1 MTGAVTRL
9 PDLGRMLR
17 PLNDVPGG
25 RHAVVVSED
34 GLRLGHAPAGDL
46 TGPVA
51 LLGVPEADAL
61 AAACAAMT
69 MTMTGRSTA
78 ALLFGGG
85 AGVRRLTPES
95 EHGFGLFTRA
105 GAGADL
111 AVATATATGTD
122 ADVGPVAQLMQ
133 VLVAR
138 MGSHPGAGPRDP
150 AHPPA

>member
-51 LLGVPEADAL
+51 LLGVPEAGAL

-85 AGVRRLTPES
+85 AGVGRLTPES

-105 GAGADL
+105 GAGAGAD
-111 AVATATATGTD
+111 VATGTD

-150 AHPPA
+150 ANPPA

>member
-9 PDLGRMLR
+9 PDLGGMLR
-17 PLNDVPGG
+17 PADRRPRRAPRRGG
-25 RHAVVVSED
+25 VRGRTA
-34 GLRLGHAPAGDL
+34 RLGHASAGDL

-51 LLGVPEADAL
+51 LLGLPEAESL

-85 AGVRRLTPES
+85 AGVRRLMPES
-95 EHGFGLFTRA
+95 EHGFVLLSHA

-111 AVATATATGTD
+111 AVATGTD
-122 ADVGPVAQLMQ
+122 DVGLVAQQMQ

-138 MGSHPGAGPRDP
+138 IGSHLSAGPRDP
-150 AHPPA
+150 AGPPA

>member
-51 LLGVPEADAL
+51 LLGVPEAGAL

-85 AGVRRLTPES
+85 AGVGRLTPES

-105 GAGADL
+105 GAGAD
-111 AVATATATGTD
+111 VATGTD

-150 AHPPA
+150 APPPA

>member
-9 PDLGRMLR
+9 PDLGGMLR
-17 PLNDVPGG
+17 PLTDVPGG

-34 GLRLGHAPAGDL
+34 GPRLGHASAGDL

-51 LLGVPEADAL
+51 LLGLPEAESL
-61 AAACAAMT
+61 AAACTAMT
-69 MTMTGRSTA
+69 MTMSGRSPA

-85 AGVRRLTPES
+85 AGVRRLMPES
-95 EHGFGLFTRA
+95 EHGFVLLSHA

-111 AVATATATGTD
+111 AVATGTD
-122 ADVGPVAQLMQ
+122 DVGLVAQQMQ

-138 MGSHPGAGPRDP
+138 IGSHLSAGPRDP
-150 AHPPA
+150 AGPPA

>member
-9 PDLGRMLR
+9 PDLGGMSR
-17 PLNDVPGG
+17 PLTDVPGG

-34 GLRLGHAPAGDL
+34 GPRLGHASAGDL

-51 LLGVPEADAL
+51 LLGVPEAESL

-69 MTMTGRSTA
+69 MTGRSPA

-85 AGVRRLTPES
+85 AGVRRLMPES
-95 EHGFGLFTRA
+95 EHGFVPFTRA

-111 AVATATATGTD
+111 AVATGTD
-122 ADVGPVAQLMQ
+122 AVVGLVAQQMQ

-138 MGSHPGAGPRDP
+138 IGSHLSAGPRDP
-150 AHPPA
+150 AGPPA